1 MKYFK
6 LIRSGIDV
14 VPLLEEIYSQE
25 QAWLLNT
32 SRQDKIRVQRDT
44 NTIFI
49 SGPVARPDLNV
60 NENQES
66 NVTAVSKLFPRALAF
81 MTGVA
86 NEMNSQLSRA
96 TIVRLKPKSQVSRH
110 IDAGSYYLI
119 RNRFHLVLYSSSG
132 SLLMSGGEQV
142 RMKAGEL
149 WWFDNKQYHEARN
162 ESDEWRVH
170 YIFDLLPADYCRLAV
185 NCVLLPPEP
194 TTRPEPAVERKP
206 VEKSATNQSA
216 TPFQDIL
223 ASAIR
228 DRAIL
233 RGEGQRLISPKGSN
247 NSWLID
253 LRRLVTDASL
263 LDAIAELFWE
273 RCADAMPFQVGG
285 MEVAAIPLLSA
296 ILLKSVARGTP
307 VNGFIVR
314 KERKTHGTGGLI
326 EGTLTDA
333 PILIVDDV
341 LNSGRSMEKIRVIL
355 EGEKKTIALAFVL
368 IDYNSPPGRSW
379 RDRHRIPVRSPF
391 NLAEFGLSVE
401 KPVQPP
407 QTVFRNTWSFA
418 APDPNFFHR
427 VPKSF
432 PATDGKL
439 VYFGSDC
446 GVFWCLNAHDGSVAW
461 KFGVN
466 ARGHKNLW
474 SAPALHGGRVYFGSY
489 DGNVYCLDAES
500 GAEVWRFIGADW
512 VGSSPALAPELGLLF
527 IGLEFAVEGKRG
539 SIVALK
545 LETGEKVWEH
555 MTKRYTHATPAYWPE
570 RRIVACGSN
579 DNEMFLFDAQSGEMR
594 WRFET
599 RGEGDKKGSIRH
611 APAFDVKRG
620 HLVTGCADGRIYI
633 IDVET
638 GTEVWSILTD
648 NTIYT
653 VPLVVDD
660 TAYVGSTDKYLYVLD
675 LERRVVKKKIYAG
688 SKIFAP
694 PRLLEGK
701 IYFGACNGM
710 VYELDPASA
719 EITGTHQLP
728 DAITNALTYNA
739 ETGDFYALTYVNQL
753 FAFASA

>member
-14 VPLLEEIYSQE
+14 APLVEEVYSQD

-44 NTIFI
+44 NTIFL
-49 SGPVARPDLNV
+49 SGPAARPDLNV

-66 NVTAVSKLFPRALAF
+66 NLTGVSALFPKAVTF

-86 NEMNSQLSRA
+86 REMNSQLSRA

-119 RNRFHLVLYSSSG
+119 RDRFHLVLYSSAG
-132 SLLMSGGEQV
+132 SVLMSGGEQV
-142 RMKAGEL
+142 RMREGEL
-149 WWFDNKQYHEARN
+149 WWFDNKQYHEAHN
-162 ESDEWRVH
+162 ESDEWRIH
-170 YIFDLLPADYCRLAV
+170 YIFDLLPAAHSHLAV
-185 NCVLLPPEP
+185 NGIFLPA
-194 TTRPEPAVERKP
+194 EPAQSKP
-206 VEKSATNQSA
+206 AENKSLSLISA
-216 TPFQDIL
+216 
-223 ASAIR
+223 AIR
-228 DRAIL
+228 ERAIV
-233 RGEGQRLISPKGSN
+233 RSENQRLISPKGGSN
-247 NSWLID
+247 NWLID
-253 LRRLVTDASL
+253 MRRLFMDAKL
-263 LDAIAELFWE
+263 LDAIADLFWE
-273 RCADAMPFQVGG
+273 KCADALPFQVGG

-296 ILLKSVARGTP
+296 ILIKSVSRGTP
-307 VNGFIVR
+307 VNGFMVR
-314 KERKTHGTGGLI
+314 KERKTHGVGGLI

-333 PILIVDDV
+333 PVVIVDDL
-341 LNSGRSMEKIRVIL
+341 LNSGTSLEKVRVVL
-355 EGEKKTIALAFVL
+355 EGEKKAIALAFVL
-368 IDYNSPPGRSW
+368 IDYHSLKGQFW
-379 RDRHRIPVRSPF
+379 RDQHRIPVRSLF
-391 NLAEFGLSVE
+391 SLAQFGLSIE
-401 KPVQPP
+401 RPEPP
-407 QTVFRNTWSFA
+407 LKAVFKNSWSFA

-432 PATDGKL
+432 PATDGKR

-446 GVFWCLNAHDGSVAW
+446 GVFWCLNARDGSVAW
-461 KFGVN
+461 KFKVN

-474 SAPALHGGRVYFGSY
+474 SAPALHGGKVYFGSY
-489 DGNVYCLDAES
+489 DGNVYCLDSES
-500 GAEVWRFIGADW
+500 GAERWRFIGADW

-539 SIVALK
+539 SIVALS
-545 LETGEKVWEH
+545 LENGEKVWEH
-555 MTKRYTHATPAYWPE
+555 MTRRYTHASPAYWPE
-570 RRIVACGSN
+570 RQLVACGSN
-579 DNEMFLFDAQSGEMR
+579 DNEMFLFDARSGAMR

-599 RGEGDKKGSIRH
+599 RGEGGGEQGEKASIRH
-611 APAFDVKRG
+611 APAFDPKRG
-620 HLVTGCADGRIYI
+620 HLITGCADGRIYI

-638 GTEVWSILTD
+638 GKEVWSVLTD

-660 TAYVGSTDKYLYVLD
+660 AAYIGSTDKYLYVLD
-675 LERRVVKKKIYAG
+675 LGRRVVKKKIYAA

-694 PRLLEGK
+694 PRLLAGR

-710 VYELDPASA
+710 VYELDPSTA

-753 FAFASA
+753 FALARL